1 VPVIVQN
8 FVEYD
13 STTWE
18 PLLEFTISITD
29 PCRTSTIT
37 AITLNGMTAVLGV
50 EEVQA
55 FVEAVDTAGT
65 TYGATVCGNRLYE
78 IYDISDDTITSVATV
93 EDLTGGNYQVKVYS
107 EDENHEGSHNLK
119 LRVTFADY
127 ALADNASYPYADTN
141 FLVFISQA
149 TCDCSLITW
158 DNPD

>member
-1 VPVIVQN
+1 MPVIVQN

-13 STTWE
+13 TTTWE

-37 AITLNGMTAVLGV
+37 AITLSGITAVLGE
-50 EEVQA
+50 EEVEA
-55 FVEAVDTAGT
+55 FTEAVDTAGD

-78 IYDISDDTITSVATV
+78 IYDISDNTITEVATV
-93 EDLTGGNYQVKVYS
+93 EDLTGGNYQVKVFS
-107 EDENHEGSHNLK
+107 EDENHEGSHNLM

-127 ALADNASYPYADTN
+127 PLTDNASYPVAETN
-141 FLVFISQA
+141 FLVYISQA

-158 DNPD
+158 DNPE